1 MLLNP
6 RQDEQRWSI
15 FNATIAFL
23 TSSKTPLDRAMP
35 DQFEL
40 LVQPIQF
47 LEQFRRSMPMT
58 EIQLDTHHDA

>member
-1 MLLNP
+1 MCLNP

-15 FNATIAFL
+15 FNATIAVL
-23 TSSKTPLDRAMP
+23 TSSKTPSDRAML
-35 DQFEL
+35 DQFES

-58 EIQLDTHHDA
+58 DPTGHADQYA